1 MSTERN
7 HGRGHEVIDWDQELY
22 DAIKVKNVEGVRSA
36 LEGGASVS
44 ATDSYG
50 CTPLHIAAS
59 GSAAIVK
66 LLLASGASASINT
79 PDSFG
84 NTPLHY
90 SNTEIAEQ
98 LKEAEVN
105 RAVRHKG
112 LCALIKQLPE
122 KPPSMFR
129 NYCNQIVEKG
139 GIECVSDGVKQGIIN
154 YSLNTSRTMVEKVRG
169 LDSIELRVHTALC
182 KALRTF
188 PQCASMFEK
197 RATHEAR
204 KRRCVEGGGK
214 VEEQT
219 DEMDAITTPLLDR
232 AGASRSSSLTA
243 EQRRLVERGENP
255 YGDSSSQ
262 RGRV

>member
-105 RAVRHKG
+105 RAARHKG
-112 LCALIKQLPE
+112 LCALIEQLPRG
-122 KPPSMFR
+122 KKSMLR
-129 NYCNQIVEKG
+129 VYGAKIIEQG
-139 GIECVSDGVKQGIIN
+139 GIECVSDEVKRDIIN
-154 YSLNTSRTMVEKVRG
+154 YIPNTSRTMVEKVRG
-169 LDSIELRVHTALC
+169 LDSIEVRVHTALC
-182 KALRTF
+182 EALRTF
-188 PQCASMFEK
+188 PQCASMFEE
-197 RATHEAR
+197 RGAYEAR
-204 KRRCVEGGGK
+204 RRCIEGGGK
-214 VEEQT
+214 EEERESST
-219 DEMDAITTPLLDR
+219 GGTLRSPLLEG

-243 EQRRLVERGENP
+243 EQRRLVARGENP